1 MCGGHTFMILGKT
14 FRTHIGTEVDL
25 LEGVK
30 VDPAGL
36 DESIK
41 VVHVS
46 ETCLL
51 LLKAVM
57 E

>member
-46 ETCLL
+46 ETRLL